1 MKKVIVVL
9 LLSVGYISAL
19 IAGEIDTLT
28 LEAYLDLIAAN
39 HPLIKKAE
47 LFDDFVE
54 AYALKGKGVLDPKL
68 NSSYERKTFD
78 GTNYFS
84 VWNTEAKLP
93 TRLPIDFAAGYDRN
107 SGVFLSAADNVPQ
120 VGLPY
125 ATINLN
131 LLRGLLFDEQR
142 HAIQSAELSGIKSTI
157 DQQMLVREIL
167 YQAISTYVEWA
178 AISDEN
184 TVITDFL
191 DAIRQ
196 RHLGVVDL
204 YRNGDKPAVDTI
216 ESILTINTAEK
227 LSLSANQK
235 LIEKQQKLM
244 LFLWNEDGYPLMMT
258 QSPAPESLT
267 TLALK
272 LDDIARLDQVI
283 PENDP
288 KIQKIANQIE
298 QLELD
303 NRLQREYLK
312 PQLELKYNT
321 LVNIGK
327 TNYDPAWSANDYKYG
342 VKVEIPLRNRKV
354 RGDLMLNNAI
364 TEQAN
369 YVADQQIAEL
379 QNKYE
384 SLILQRDIQ
393 SQVLAVTNEK
403 IRNSTALYNAEV
415 LKFDLG
421 ESSVF
426 LLNQRE
432 QKLLQA
438 QLELIKEYKALGG
451 LLGDLYY
458 IKLGQE

>member
-1 MKKVIVVL
+1 MKKVLSLFLIIIV
-9 LLSVGYISAL
+9 SIGSL
-19 IAGEIDTLT
+19 IAEDRDTLT
-28 LEAYLDLIAAN
+28 LEAYLNLIAEN
-39 HPLIKKAE
+39 HPLIKKAN
-47 LFDDFVE
+47 LYDDFVE
-54 AYALKGKGVLDPKL
+54 AYTLKGKGVLDPKL

-84 VWNTEAKLP
+84 VWNTEAKIP

-107 SGVFLSAADNVPQ
+107 DGSFLSAADNVPL

-125 ATINLN
+125 ATINVN

-142 HAIQSAELSGIKSTI
+142 HAIQSAELSGIKSEI
-157 DQQMLVREIL
+157 EQQMLMREVL
-167 YQAISTYVEWA
+167 YQAIATYVEWA
-178 AISDEN
+178 AISEEN
-184 TVITDFL
+184 KIIIEFL
-191 DAIRQ
+191 EAIRL
-196 RHLGVVDL
+196 RHLGVLDL

-216 ESILTINTAEK
+216 ESILTINAAEK
-227 LSLSANQK
+227 LSLIATKQQ
-235 LIEKQQKLM
+235 IEKEQKLM
-244 LFLWNEDGYPLMMT
+244 LFLWNDEGSPLMMT
-258 QSPAPESLT
+258 QSPAPESLI
-267 TLALK
+267 TLALR
-272 LDDIARLDQVI
+272 LDEIARLDQVI

-288 KIQKIANQIE
+288 KIQKIANEID
-298 QLELD
+298 QLQLD

-327 TNYDPAWSANDYKYG
+327 TNYDPAWSINDYKYG
-342 VKVEIPLRNRKV
+342 VKVEIPIRNRKT
-354 RGDLMLNNAI
+354 RGDIMLNNAI

-369 YVADQQIAEL
+369 FVADQHIAEL
-379 QNKYE
+379 MNKYE
-384 SLILQRDIQ
+384 SLTLQRDIQ
-393 SQVLAVTNEK
+393 RQVLAVTNEK
-403 IRNSTALYNAEV
+403 ITNSTALYNAEV

-438 QLELIKEYKALGG
+438 QLELVKEYKSLGV

>member
-1 MKKVIVVL
+1 VKKVLSLFLIIIV
-9 LLSVGYISAL
+9 SIGSL
-19 IAGEIDTLT
+19 IAEDRDTLT
-28 LEAYLDLIAAN
+28 LEAYLNLIAEN
-39 HPLIKKAE
+39 HPLIKKAN
-47 LFDDFVE
+47 LYDDFVE
-54 AYALKGKGVLDPKL
+54 AYTLKGKGVLDPKL

-84 VWNTEAKLP
+84 VWNTEAKIP

-107 SGVFLSAADNVPQ
+107 DGSFLSAADNVPL

-125 ATINLN
+125 ATINVN

-142 HAIQSAELSGIKSTI
+142 HAIQSAELSGIKSEI
-157 DQQMLVREIL
+157 EQQMLMREVL
-167 YQAISTYVEWA
+167 YQAIATYVEWA
-178 AISDEN
+178 AISEEN
-184 TVITDFL
+184 KI
-191 DAIRQ
+191 I
-196 RHLGVVDL
+196 
-204 YRNGDKPAVDTI
+204 I
-216 ESILTINTAEK
+216 ESILTINAAEK
-227 LSLSANQK
+227 LSLIATKQQ
-235 LIEKQQKLM
+235 IEKEQKLM
-244 LFLWNEDGYPLMMT
+244 LFLWNDEGSPLMMT
-258 QSPAPESLT
+258 QSPAPESLI
-267 TLALK
+267 TLALR
-272 LDDIARLDQVI
+272 LDEIARLDQVI

-288 KIQKIANQIE
+288 KIQKIANEID
-298 QLELD
+298 QLQLD

-327 TNYDPAWSANDYKYG
+327 TNYDPAWSVNDYKYG
-342 VKVEIPLRNRKV
+342 VKVEIPIRNRKT
-354 RGDLMLNNAI
+354 RGDIMLNNAI

-369 YVADQQIAEL
+369 FVADQHIAEL
-379 QNKYE
+379 MNKYE
-384 SLILQRDIQ
+384 SLTLQRDIQ
-393 SQVLAVTNEK
+393 RQVLAVTNEK
-403 IRNSTALYNAEV
+403 ITNSTALYNAEV

-438 QLELIKEYKALGG
+438 QLELVKEYKSLGV